1 MPIGKKTPT
10 KKTPTHSTTASK
22 PAGKK
27 TAGKKPAPKGATQPR
42 TTTPQGGNRFE
53 VTGAIY
59 AVMDAVEVSDNFTK
73 REFVLDVTDNPKYPQ
88 LVLFQCSGRL
98 IEDLDNCAAGDPVTV
113 SFNLRGRE
121 WTNPEGEVKY
131 FTTLTAWKL
140 ADADSTDVAED
151 DIPF

>member
-1 MPIGKKTPT
+1 MPVGK
-10 KKTPTHSTTASK
+10 
-22 PAGKK
+22 KK
-27 TAGKKPAPKGATQPR
+27 TAPKKTAKPSKPAPKGARKPATQPHR

-140 ADADSTDVAED
+140 EDAESTEVAED